1 MDDAAKA
8 EDADFVQRFLLDDL
22 DIRGA
27 VVRLGASWREMQA
40 GRGYPDAIRRLLGEM
55 SAVALL
61 IGANLKQAGRLS
73 FQVQGHGPVSLLLI
87 DCTPDLAFR
96 GVARFGELP
105 AAPGLNDMLGDGRL
119 ALTLHNELAVQP
131 YQSLVP
137 LHGDSIA
144 AVFEHYLAQSEQQPA
159 RLWLFADAHSATG
172 LFLQKLPG
180 ADARDADGWSRAEL
194 LAGTVRAA
202 ELQRLTIAE
211 LLLRLFPQDAVRLFD
226 PRPVRYEC
234 PRDWDK
240 VHNML
245 RALGRTEV
253 DSILAEHGEVVV
265 RDDICNHEYRLG
277 KGEVAALFETPPPIL
292 H

>member
-1 MDDAAKA
+1 MDEAAEA
-8 EDADFVQRFLLDDL
+8 EDADFVQRFLLEDL

-27 VVRLGASWREMQA
+27 VVRLTSSWRAMQA

-61 IGANLKQAGRLS
+61 VGANLKQAGRLS
-73 FQVQGHGPVSLLLI
+73 FQLQGHGPVSLLLI
-87 DCTPDLAFR
+87 DCTRDLAFR
-96 GVARFGELP
+96 GVARYADLP
-105 AAPGLNDMLGDGRL
+105 ASASLQALFGDGRL

-137 LHGDSIA
+137 LHGESIA

-159 RLWLFADAHSATG
+159 RLWLFADESSATG

-194 LAGTVRAA
+194 LAGTVRAT

-240 VHNML
+240 VRNML
-245 RALGRTEV
+245 RSLGRSEV
-253 DSILAEHGEVVV
+253 DGILAEHGEIVVH
-265 RDDICNHEYRLG
+265 DDVCNHEYRF
-277 KGEVAALFETPPPIL
+277 GEDDVAALFDTPPPTI

>member
-1 MDDAAKA
+1 MDDTA
-8 EDADFVQRFLLDDL
+8 DTDFVQRFLLEEL

-27 VVRLGASWREMQA
+27 VVRLTSSWRAMQA

-61 IGANLKQAGRLS
+61 VGANLKQAGRLS
-73 FQVQGHGPVSLLLI
+73 FQLQGHGPVSLLLI
-87 DCTPDLAFR
+87 DCTRDLAFR
-96 GVARFGELP
+96 GVARYADLP
-105 AAPGLNDMLGDGRL
+105 ASASLQDLFGGGRL
-119 ALTLHNELAVQP
+119 ALTLHNELVAQP

-137 LHGDSIA
+137 LNGNSIA

-159 RLWLFADAHSATG
+159 RLWLFADEFSATG

-240 VHNML
+240 VRDML
-245 RALGRTEV
+245 RSLGRSEV
-253 DSILAEHGEVVV
+253 DSILAEHGEIVVH
-265 RDDICNHEYRLG
+265 DDVCNHEYRF
-277 KGEVAALFETPPPIL
+277 GEDDVAALFDTPPPTI

>member
-1 MDDAAKA
+1 MAQSNNG
-8 EDADFVQRFLLDDL
+8 DFVQRFLFEEL

-27 VVRLGASWREMQA
+27 VVRLTSSWRAMQD
-40 GRGYPDAIRRLLGEM
+40 GRGYPDAIRQLLGEM

-73 FQVQGHGPVSLLLI
+73 FQLQGHGPVSLLLI
-87 DCTPDLAFR
+87 DCTRDLAFR
-96 GVARFGELP
+96 GVARHGRLP
-105 AAPGLNDMLGDGRL
+105 ASPNLQALFGDGRL
-119 ALTLHNELAVQP
+119 ALTLHNELTAQP

-159 RLWLFADAHSATG
+159 RLWLFADEHSATG
-172 LFLQKLPG
+172 LFIQKLPG
-180 ADARDADGWSRAEL
+180 ADVRDADGWSRIES
-194 LAGTVRAA
+194 LATTVRDG
-202 ELQRLTIAE
+202 ELQRLTLDE
-211 LLLRLFPQDAVRLFD
+211 LLPRLFPEETVRLFD
-226 PRPVRYEC
+226 PRQVRYEC

-240 VHNML
+240 VRNML
-245 RALGRTEV
+245 RSLGRSEV

-265 RDDICNHEYRLG
+265 RDDVCNHEYRFG
-277 KGEVAALFETPPPIL
+277 ADDVAALFDTPKPTL